1 MTVQQ
6 FKTRFNRHPQAPPS
20 PPPPGVTLP
29 SPPDESPAHPL
40 PASSGPIPVDPSL
53 FDMPELRV

>member
-6 FKTRFNRHPQAPPS
+6 FKVRFNRHPQAPPQ

-29 SPPDESPAHPL
+29 SPPEPPEGGQL

>member
-1 MTVQQ
+1 MTVEQ
-6 FKTRFNRHPQAPPS
+6 FKARFKRAPYDVDQT
-20 PPPPGVTLP
+20 PPPGETLP
-29 SPPDESPAHPL
+29 SPPDESATL